1 MIFGSYIA
9 GAGTGDTEKRKLQSV
24 RHFFNNPG
32 KTQCQLIM
40 GQSIVICSVCDVT
53 CPHFKLTRVLFLL
66 AGKLYNIM

>member
-32 KTQCQLIM
+32 KTLCQLIM
-40 GQSIVICSVCDVT
+40 GQSIVEEDLI
-53 CPHFKLTRVLFLL
+53 H
-66 AGKLYNIM
+66 